1 MNKKKIRVVAMSH
14 GDDPQFFVVPF
25 LVSFLLG
32 QKKVEG
38 RRHESRRQPTFFV
51 PFVFTILLG

>member
-32 QKKVEG
+32 QKKLRVVAMSHG
-38 RRHESRRQPTFFV
+38 DDPHFFV
-51 PFVFTILLG
+51 PFVVTFLLG